1 MEYIKRDF
9 YLDQIR
15 PFIDK
20 PIIKVLSGQRRVGKS
35 YIMMQLSDEICI
47 QNKNANIIY
56 INCEMEEFRE
66 INNSKHLHDYVQS
79 RIIKGSSN
87 YLFIDEVQEIDSF
100 QNCLRSL
107 LAEGVC
113 DIYCTGSN
121 AHILSGELAT
131 FLSGRFIEFEIHSLS
146 YFEFLEFHQLEN
158 SQDNLIKYL
167 TYGGMPFLIHLDL
180 TPNQVFEYLKNVYST
195 ILLKDVV
202 EKEKIRNISF
212 LENLVRY
219 ISNNIGSLFSANNIS
234 KYLKSQQI
242 NMTPQLVLNYL
253 KGLTNSY
260 IIHKVS
266 RFEIGG
272 LKIFEIGEKYY
283 FEDLGIRNLLFG
295 TSISSDIHKIIENAI
310 FLHLIQSGF
319 TVYVGKFGSKEIDF
333 VAEKNGNRIYIQSA
347 LTVMEE
353 KTKNREFGN
362 LMNIQDNYPKFVI
375 TLNDMIIGSDYFGI
389 KHINLAEFLM
399 MKL

>member
-66 INNSKHLHDYVQS
+66 INNYKHLHDYVQS
-79 RIIKGSSN
+79 KIKKGSSN

-146 YFEFLEFHQLEN
+146 YLEFLEFHQLEN

-295 TSISSDIHKIIENAI
+295 TSISSDIHKIMENAI
-310 FLHLIQSGF
+310 YLHLIQSGF
-319 TVYVGKFGSKEIDF
+319 TIYVGKFGSKEIDF
-333 VAEKNGNRIYIQSA
+333 VAEKNGNRIYVQSA

-362 LMNIQDNYPKFVI
+362 LMDIQDNYPKFVI

>member
-35 YIMMQLSDEICI
+35 YILMQLCDEISF
-47 QNKNANIIY
+47 QNSNANIVY
-56 INCEMEEFRE
+56 INCELEEFRQ
-66 INNSKHLHDYVQS
+66 INNSKHLYNYVQS
-79 RIIKGSSN
+79 MIKKGNSN
-87 YLFIDEVQEIDSF
+87 YLFIDEVQEIESF
-100 QNCLRSL
+100 QDCLRSL

-146 YFEFLEFHQLEN
+146 YIEFLQFHKLNN
-158 SQDNLIKYL
+158 SQESLIKYL
-167 TYGGMPFLIHLDL
+167 TFGGMPFLIHLEL
-180 TPNQVFEYLKNVYST
+180 TENLVFEYLKNVYST

-212 LENLVRY
+212 LENLIKY

-253 KGLTNSY
+253 KGLTNAY

-283 FEDLGIRNLLFG
+283 FEDLGIRNHLFG
-295 TSISSDIHKIIENAI
+295 TSISSEIHKIMENAI
-310 FLHLIQSGF
+310 YLHLIQCGYK
-319 TVYVGKFGSKEIDF
+319 VYVGKFGSKEIDF
-333 VAEKNGNRIYIQSA
+333 VADKNGNRLYVQSA
-347 LTVMEE
+347 LSVIDE
-353 KTKNREFGN
+353 KTKEREFGN
-362 LMNIQDNYPKFVI
+362 LLEIQDNYPKFVI
-375 TLNDMIIGSDYFGI
+375 TLNDMIIGNDYYGI
-389 KHINLAEFLM
+389 KHYNLGEFLM
-399 MKL
+399 NRF